1 MKRILSLLFIILTM
15 SVMVFSEEMPKEVKS
30 PSDKLSLSSNNEMLY
45 DGKLYTGKIMF
56 NDVSYINLKDGH
68 LEGEGYVKRE
78 IPETFFNVTNGKLEG
93 EYRVRSNVNGKYNDA
108 VIVFKNGEIQAAKI
122 NSDVMIFDS
131 NGMANGIILSDG
143 EEVTIKD
150 GVGKSGNL
158 ILKYILNNEKDELVF
173 QIFNKKNKLLSSSET
188 SDFRFNRDHIEKML
202 FPSLFGKESD
212 EARRI
217 KEIEKESR
225 EELEKIRK
233 KE

>member
-1 MKRILSLLFIILTM
+1 
-15 SVMVFSEEMPKEVKS
+15 MVFSEEMPKEVKS

-45 DGKLYTGKIMF
+45 DGKLYTGKITF
-56 NDVSYINLKDGH
+56 NDLSYINLKDGH
-68 LEGEGYVKRE
+68 LEGEGYLKQE
-78 IPETFFNVTNGKLEG
+78 ILETFFNVTNGKLEG
-93 EYRVRSNVNGKYNDA
+93 EYRLNGHVNGKYNDT
-108 VIVFKNGEIQAAKI
+108 VIVFKNGEIQATQI
-122 NSDVMIFDS
+122 NTEFYSQDLTFDS
-131 NGMANGIILSDG
+131 NGMANGIILNSG
-143 EEVTIKD
+143 EKVTIKD

-158 ILKYILNNEKDELVF
+158 ILKYILNNEKDELIF

-212 EARRI
+212 EASRL
-217 KEIEKESR
+217 KEINRKSQ

>member
-1 MKRILSLLFIILTM
+1 M

-68 LEGEGYVKRE
+68 LEGETYMKQE
-78 IPETFFNVTNGKLEG
+78 TLETFYNVTNGKLEG
-93 EYRVRSNVNGKYNDA
+93 ECRVRSNVNGKYNDA

-158 ILKYILNNEKDELVF
+158 ILKYILNNEKDELIF

-188 SDFRFNRDHIEKML
+188 SDFSFNRYHIEKML

-212 EARRI
+212 EASRL
-217 KEIEKESR
+217 KEINRKSQ

>member
-1 MKRILSLLFIILTM
+1 
-15 SVMVFSEEMPKEVKS
+15 
-30 PSDKLSLSSNNEMLY
+30 
-45 DGKLYTGKIMF
+45 
-56 NDVSYINLKDGH
+56 
-68 LEGEGYVKRE
+68 
-78 IPETFFNVTNGKLEG
+78 
-93 EYRVRSNVNGKYNDA
+93 
-108 VIVFKNGEIQAAKI
+108 
-122 NSDVMIFDS
+122 MIFDS

-158 ILKYILNNEKDELVF
+158 ILKYILNNEKDELIF

-212 EARRI
+212 EASRL
-217 KEIEKESR
+217 KEINRKSQ